1 MMDQF
6 VEGDVSVEDHSKTFK
21 WKINDFLVKI
31 QNTDVNYLSQKFSM
45 LETDGKI
52 KDWWGRLGL
61 RVGMND
67 KNEIRFMLV
76 RNKEYSDSLGSF
88 NISILNDKNLKKC
101 KREANGISQTR
112 CSVKINH
119 FIDFNLLK
127 ENAATLLP
135 GGALTL
141 LLEFKKHTSK
151 IQGSQNLPRNNLSND
166 LNEAF
171 TGMKHS
177 DCVIYCGEDQKLVC
191 HSFMLEARSPV
202 FKAMLGSGFQVRWF
216 NL

>member
-21 WKINDFLVKI
+21 WKINDFLVQMENI
-31 QNTDVNYLSQKFSM
+31 SLYQKFSM

-52 KDWWGRLGL
+52 KDWWGCLGL
-61 RVGMND
+61 RFGMND

-76 RNKEYSDSLGSF
+76 RNKEYSDNLGSF
-88 NISILNDKNLKKC
+88 NISILNDKHLKKC

-127 ENAATLLP
+127 ENAITLLP

-141 LLEFKKHTSK
+141 FLEFKKHSL
-151 IQGSQNLPRNNLSND
+151 QGSQNLPRNNLPND

-171 TGMKHS
+171 TGMNHS
-177 DCVIYCGEDQKLVC
+177 DCVIHCGEDQKLVC

-216 NL
+216 DL